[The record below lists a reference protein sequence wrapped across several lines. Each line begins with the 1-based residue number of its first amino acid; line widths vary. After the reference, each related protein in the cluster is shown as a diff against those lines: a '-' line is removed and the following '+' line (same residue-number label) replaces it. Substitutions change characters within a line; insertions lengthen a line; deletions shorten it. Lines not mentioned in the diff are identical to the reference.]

1 VFLEH
6 KDGFWQAQQNSN
18 DLSIRPF
25 GTLEH
30 LVAASEID
38 KYPNRSA
45 WDIRE
50 ILVR

>member
-1 VFLEH
+1 MAFGKH
-6 KDGFWQAQQNSN
+6 SK
-18 DLSIRPF
+18 IRMTSQLDSF

-50 ILVR
+50 ILAR